1 MAISIRAARFAP
13 QFKISISTI
22 ILNVLNRI
30 KMQRSRHRLSQLDAK
45 ALRDIGL
52 SQAEANREAQ
62 KPIWDAPNHWLR

>member
-30 KMQRSRHRLSQLDAK
+30 KMQSSRHRLSQLDAK

>member
-1 MAISIRAARFAP
+1 MAISIRAAGFAP

-22 ILNVLNRI
+22 IHNVLNRI

-62 KPIWDAPNHWLR
+62 KPIWDAPNHWLK

>member
-1 MAISIRAARFAP
+1 MAISIRAARFGP

-22 ILNVLNRI
+22 IHNILNRI
-30 KMQRSRHRLSQLDAK
+30 KMQSSRHRLSQLDAK

-62 KPIWDAPNHWLR
+62 KPIWDAPNHWLK

>member
-30 KMQRSRHRLSQLDAK
+30 KMQSSRHRLSQLDAK

-62 KPIWDAPNHWLR
+62 KPIWDAPNHWLK

>member
-1 MAISIRAARFAP
+1 MAISLRATRFAP

-22 ILNVLNRI
+22 LHNVLNRI

-62 KPIWDAPNHWLR
+62 KPIWDAPNHWLK

>member
-22 ILNVLNRI
+22 VHNVLNRI

>member
-1 MAISIRAARFAP
+1 MAISLRATRFAP

-22 ILNVLNRI
+22 LHNVLNRI

-52 SQAEANREAQ
+52 SQTEANREAQ
-62 KPIWDAPNHWLR
+62 KPIWDAPNHWLK